1 MVVAQTVRTT
11 ENLLVVAEKLAGGCR
26 RVAVTDEEGRAGA
39 NLSLQGIWQCP
50 LAAVV
55 TQL

>member
-39 NLSLQGIWQCP
+39 NLSLQGI
-50 LAAVV
+50 
-55 TQL
+55 